1 MNKYQKILTAVAL
14 VIACVVTSS
23 LADPAVAGHDG
34 NGWRTQRKQAK
45 TAYVIGQ
52 MDGACVVMAAEMREF
67 ESDVTPLTIAKRHF
81 ARFNVAQIVDEMDQ
95 FYSDKSNRPIPTT
108 ELLFKS
114 TLSALQKRK
123 Q

>member
-1 MNKYQKILTAVAL
+1 MNTTRKLLIALATAAL
-14 VIACVVTSS
+14 LWVTSS

-34 NGWRTQRKQAK
+34 NWWRTQQKQAK
-45 TAYVIGQ
+45 IAYVIGQ
-52 MDGACVVMAAEMREF
+52 MDGACIVMAAQMREF
-67 ESDVTPLTIAKRHF
+67 QSDVTPLTIAKRDF
-81 ARFNVAQIVDEMDQ
+81 ASVNVAQIVDEMDQ
-95 FYSDKSNRPIPTT
+95 FYSDKSNRHIFTT